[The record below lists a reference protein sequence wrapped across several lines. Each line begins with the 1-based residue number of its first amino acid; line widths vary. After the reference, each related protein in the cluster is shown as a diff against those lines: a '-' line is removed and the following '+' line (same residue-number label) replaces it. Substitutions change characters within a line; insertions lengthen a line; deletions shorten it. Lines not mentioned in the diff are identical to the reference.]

1 MSQRLV
7 DRYVLP
13 YYPPKDVEARRERAR
28 EVRESAAERAAEA
41 RRASSAAGEDGRASS
56 FAATAAAAI
65 AMVAGAEGT
74 ASLRVTGAANM
85 SALQQMIQMHTQRAL
100 RAAQEG
106 RTRAANNP
114 SNPPTQARGTVPHT
128 HMHEAMAQSLR
139 SAQEVLRTLQDTR
152 RRREERL
159 SAEISSAGDQGV
171 NILTTGAAPAAG
183 TSTEDPLAAM
193 EALLTQRRA
202 TETPAQTVE
211 QPDWKAVSS
220 SVETA
225 TPCRHCR
232 IVIPPRFLRMK
243 RTVAVSGVETAQYFH
258 VNYDCLRT
266 VHHEIRA
273 ASDIAALPELSE
285 QERRVVSALRAAIAN
300 PIEIRRDRNPNAGS

>member
-114 SNPPTQARGTVPHT
+114 SNPPTQARGDCPT
-128 HMHEAMAQSLR
+128 HAHA
-139 SAQEVLRTLQDTR
+139 
-152 RRREERL
+152 
-159 SAEISSAGDQGV
+159 
-171 NILTTGAAPAAG
+171 
-183 TSTEDPLAAM
+183 
-193 EALLTQRRA
+193 
-202 TETPAQTVE
+202 
-211 QPDWKAVSS
+211 
-220 SVETA
+220 
-225 TPCRHCR
+225 
-232 IVIPPRFLRMK
+232 
-243 RTVAVSGVETAQYFH
+243 
-258 VNYDCLRT
+258 
-266 VHHEIRA
+266 
-273 ASDIAALPELSE
+273 
-285 QERRVVSALRAAIAN
+285 
-300 PIEIRRDRNPNAGS
+300 